1 MAKSI
6 FEQPKPVPAQTGA
19 STPGGAPQ
27 WMAGLLN
34 RLGSGAGA
42 GANRGGHT
50 GPCRVVLRVVGGGA
64 WVELRVDVAREAEG
78 GGGHV
83 RGAAVTPHPPP
94 EQHPPEGLQS
104 AAPAAAALPPPP
116 HLQPRPSEA
125 ELRCSGGDLAERLLR
140 AAQGV
145 IAAATATPSCTLS
158 CTDPAVETLLQ
169 VLPQVGCPR
178 FQ

>member
-1 MAKSI
+1 M
-6 FEQPKPVPAQTGA
+6 
-19 STPGGAPQ
+19 
-27 WMAGLLN
+27 
-34 RLGSGAGA
+34 
-42 GANRGGHT
+42 
-50 GPCRVVLRVVGGGA
+50 VLRVVGGGA